1 MPARTTRFHM
11 HGLPTDWTALCAVV
25 LLLGMRHGL
34 DADHLAAIDGLA
46 RLSRRGPG
54 GGPARFSGALFSL
67 GHGLV
72 VIAIAAAVGLLNER
86 WLPPPWFNAVGTW
99 VSIGFLVSLAIANL
113 RAVWIAVP
121 GSAVRP
127 VGLKGGLLGR
137 WVRARGPLG
146 TLLVGAVFALSFD
159 TLSQAAF
166 FGVTARQFGGLA
178 PALTL
183 GALFVLGMLVTDGLN
198 GWWVSH
204 LIARTDA
211 IAAAASR
218 VMSVAVAAVSLLVA
232 GVGIARWWS
241 PAAEGW
247 SEGRELGFGV
257 AVVGLVGVSY
267 LVARRLGDR
276 APALR
281 RPA

>member
-1 MPARTTRFHM
+1 M
-11 HGLPTDWTALCAVV
+11 

-46 RLSRRGPG
+46 RLSRRGSPG
-54 GGPARFSGALFSL
+54 GAARFSGALFSL

-72 VIAIAAAVGLLNER
+72 VIAIAAAVGLLSER

-99 VSIGFLVSLAIANL
+99 VSIGFLVSLAVANL
-113 RAVWIAVP
+113 RAVWVAAP

-127 VGLKGGLLGR
+127 VGIKGAWLGR
-137 WVRARGPLG
+137 WIGVRGPIG
-146 TLLVGAVFALSFD
+146 TVLVGAVFALSFD

-178 PALTL
+178 HALAL

-204 LIARTDA
+204 LIARSDA

-247 SEGRELGFGV
+247 SAGRELGLGI
-257 AVVGLVGVSY
+257 AVVGFMAVSY

-276 APALR
+276 EPAAR